1 MKMASLSDKQAAR
14 CWEEAKWY
22 LQVTGKG
29 HVSRMIEYS
38 IKKKD
43 GDTKEPEGAE

>member
-1 MKMASLSDKQAAR
+1 MASLSDKQAAE
-14 CWEEAKWY
+14 CWNKAKFY
-22 LQVTGKG
+22 LRVMGKEHIG
-29 HVSRMIEYS
+29 DMIEYS

>member
-1 MKMASLSDKQAAR
+1 MASLSDEQAAK

-22 LQVTGKG
+22 LQTLGKG
-29 HVSRMIEYS
+29 HISRMIEYS
-38 IKKKD
+38 IKKRH

>member
-1 MKMASLSDKQAAR
+1 MKMASLSDEQAAE
-14 CWEEAKWY
+14 CWEKAKWY
-22 LQVTGKG
+22 LQTLGKG
-29 HVSRMIEYS
+29 HISRMIEHS

>member
-1 MKMASLSDKQAAR
+1 MASLSDEQAAK

-22 LQVTGKG
+22 LQTLGKG
-29 HVSRMIEYS
+29 HISRMIEYS

-43 GDTKEPEGAE
+43 GDTKEPEGAQ

>member
-1 MKMASLSDKQAAR
+1 MAYLTDKEAAR

-22 LQVTGKG
+22 LKVTGKG
-29 HVSRMIEYS
+29 HISRMIEHS